1 MPLSVNPVP
10 EIPTFEIVRLEPPVF
25 VNVSVSLCVVPV
37 CTVPKF
43 RLVGLAETAPGSAPV
58 PDNDI
63 EIVEFGAS
71 EPTVT
76 VPLALPVD

>member
-1 MPLSVNPVP
+1 MPLSVKPAP

-25 VNVSVSLCVVPV
+25 VNVSVSFCVVPV

-43 RLVGLAETAPGSAPV
+43 RLLGLAERAPGAAPV

-63 EIVEFGAS
+63 EMVEFGAS
-71 EPTVT
+71 EVMVT
-76 VPLALPVD
+76 VPLPLPVD